1 MRTRLRTFILPLI
14 ILGALGLVKARQSA
28 PQTRSNE
35 KSCRGLHAG
44 IRVEFVGRYE
54 PFTQPSY
61 VMISF
66 VLLNDDDK
74 PLDTSEASWRLIID
88 GREVG
93 DSGIVFRQWFR
104 TDWRLENLKSR
115 SNG

>member
-1 MRTRLRTFILPLI
+1 
-14 ILGALGLVKARQSA
+14 
-28 PQTRSNE
+28 
-35 KSCRGLHAG
+35 
-44 IRVEFVGRYE
+44 VGRYE

-93 DSGIVFRQWFR
+93 DSGIVFWQWLR